1 MGLEG
6 STADSAD
13 IRFLMFADAENPRAC
28 GVAFTAAQRISPYQ
42 PFMGVVLA
50 GTKTVLSLHAVQT
63 NQSRDRA
70 AARVNDGNDRRQPVG
85 DIGFLQVGRETK
97 TRRKR

>member
-1 MGLEG
+1 
-6 STADSAD
+6 
-13 IRFLMFADAENPRAC
+13 MFADAENPRAC

-63 NQSRDRA
+63 NQSRTELPLIFSA
-70 AARVNDGNDRRQPVG
+70 LLTQH
-85 DIGFLQVGRETK
+85 LLK
-97 TRRKR
+97 SYHC